1 MAVEEEE
8 IRELVRDDPVD
19 LFVPGQIGSGNST
32 QSNDGNNS
40 VVQNGSSI
48 PYSQV
53 IERYKQ
59 MAHDAIDN
67 SDISPDLKDLVH
79 GYFNTLE
86 GQ

>member
-1 MAVEEEE
+1 
-8 IRELVRDDPVD
+8 
-19 LFVPGQIGSGNST
+19 VPGQIGSGSST

-40 VVQNGSSI
+40 VVQNGSSV

-53 IERYKQ
+53 VERYKQ